1 VTLKKHQQRKKLQL
15 KKLQQKK
22 KRNSMKKPTR
32 CFVPHGLV
40 IEKWEDIL
48 PYFEEIDRRV
58 IEGKDDLKRW
68 LKESSELE
76 AVMEEELAWRY
87 IKMTIDTTSKDNQER
102 YQFFVAEI
110 SPKAQPYYNKFNQKL
125 FNSEYKTKLDDEF
138 GYDVLLRSV
147 EKELALFRE
156 ENIPIQSEL
165 DQLSQE
171 YGNIAGAMHIELD
184 GKELTMQQA
193 AKLLA
198 ENDSELRRAVYE
210 KINERRSQDREAFHK
225 LLDELIAKRQQVAKN
240 ADFENYR
247 DYKFEA
253 MGRFD
258 YTAQDCFNFHDAV
271 KQAVLP
277 VMETI
282 HAERKKQLQLTVLK
296 PYDLEVDPTGLAPL
310 KPFKDGKEL
319 IDKSIEAFAK
329 INPTFGEYLTIMRDN
344 GFLDLESKKGKAPGG
359 YNYPLYESGVPF
371 IFMNA
376 VGTHDDLITMMH
388 EGGHAIHSFL
398 TADLKLTAFKS
409 LPSEVAELAS
419 MSMELISMDVW
430 DLFYTNEQDLKRAK
444 KDQME
449 RMLMVLPWVAI
460 VDKFQ
465 HWLYENPTHSHQE
478 REDQWIEMQADFG
491 SSIVD
496 WSGYENFKAIAWQK
510 QLHIYEVPFYYI
522 EYGFAQLGAIAVWKN
537 YKENP
542 KKALAKYQEALSL
555 GYTKTIPA
563 IYEAAGIQFN
573 FSAAYVNELV
583 DFVKSEM
590 EAL

>member
-1 VTLKKHQQRKKLQL
+1 
-15 KKLQQKK
+15 
-22 KRNSMKKPTR
+22 MKKPTR

-40 IEKWEDIL
+40 IEKWEDIA
-48 PYFEEIDRRV
+48 PYFDEIDRRV

-87 IKMTIDTTSKDNQER
+87 IKMTIDTTSKVNQER

-110 SPKAQPYYNKFNQKL
+110 GPKAQPYYNKFNQKL

-147 EKELALFRE
+147 EKEIALFRE
-156 ENIPIQSEL
+156 ENIAIQSEL
-165 DQLSQE
+165 DQLSQG
-171 YGNIAGAMHIELD
+171 YGNLVGAMQIELD

-193 AKLLA
+193 SKLLA
-198 ENDSELRRAVYE
+198 ENDRNLRQTVYE
-210 KINERRSQDREAFHK
+210 KINNRRFQDREALHK
-225 LLDELIAKRQQVAKN
+225 LLDQLIAKRQLVAKN

-258 YTAQDCFNFHDAV
+258 YTPQDCFDFHDAV
-271 KQAVLP
+271 KKAVLP

-282 HAERKKQLQLTVLK
+282 HAERKKQLQLDVLK

-310 KPFKDGKEL
+310 NPFKDGKEL
-319 IDKSIEAFAK
+319 IDKSIEAFTQ
-329 INPTFGEYLTIMRDN
+329 INPRFGEYLTIMRDN

-465 HWLYENPTHSHQE
+465 HWLYENPTHTHQE
-478 REDQWIEMQADFG
+478 REDQWMAIQADFG

-496 WSGYENFKAIAWQK
+496 WTGYENFKAIAWQK

-542 KKALAKYQEALSL
+542 KKALEKYQEALSL

-573 FSAAYVNELV
+573 FSAAYVYELV
-583 DFVKSEM
+583 DFVKAEM